1 MLLPG
6 TTGYDSVIA
15 YYEKRGDAWRAQ
27 IRRKG
32 YPTLSA
38 TFDTK
43 AEALRWAAELE
54 GDMSRTRFVDVREA
68 DTTLATALE
77 RYESEVTESKKG
89 AKQERVRIKKW
100 AESKFAGKPLA
111 SVAIERYGLL

>member
-1 MLLPG
+1 M
-6 TTGYDSVIA
+6 A

-43 AEALRWAAELE
+43 VEAQRWAAEIE
-54 GDMSRTRFVDVREA
+54 GNMSRARFVDMREA
-68 DTTLATALE
+68 ESTTLAEALG
-77 RYESEVTESKKG
+77 RYLSEVTSGLAHPDRWRPVFQLG
-89 AKQERVRIKKW
+89 AQHDQQLL
-100 AESKFAGKPLA
+100 SP
-111 SVAIERYGLL
+111 GLHGGPN